1 MFWFSHI
8 VHFLLLVVT
17 SPNSRFWLFFFFYI
31 WLFRFYWFSSFIFFR
46 PGFMTYR
53 TISDVVF
60 FFHFWS
66 LELLNFRIYAFGIC
80 IVICIGFCLSHVNY
94 VDVYIC
100 YAVGQLCFRISGF
113 NLKKEAVSFRS
124 LVDCIEYFYGSGGKN
139 SCKCCWYHFCNTIVK
154 NLNVAAEWKI
164 WVLVHRC

>member
-1 MFWFSHI
+1 MLKWSAQFGDITCFVVPDKEGTYMWFRLGVLVFSYCAFSF
-8 VHFLLLVVT
+8 VGCYFPQQSVLVV
-17 SPNSRFWLFFFFYI
+17 FFYI
-31 WLFRFYWFSSFIFFR
+31 WLFRFYWFSSFIFYQTWFYDLQDYFR
-46 PGFMTYR
+46 FCG
-53 TISDVVF
+53 F

-66 LELLNFRIYAFGIC
+66 LELLNFRICAFGIC

-124 LVDCIEYFYGSGGKN
+124 LVDCIEYFYGSGGKE
-139 SCKCCWYHFCNTIVK
+139 F
-154 NLNVAAEWKI
+154 L
-164 WVLVHRC
+164 